1 MGAVEAPSRTLCV
14 QGGTP
19 WRLCVGPRALRVG
32 PGGGSVWD
40 PMHSGWVGPC
50 VLRVGPRGGSVWDLE
65 HSGWDPVEAP
75 GGTPV
80 ETRSLFTSN
89 LPSPPQMLKN

>member
-1 MGAVEAPSRTLCV
+1 MRPPWRLWVGAVEAPSRTLCV

-32 PGGGSVWD
+32 PG
-40 PMHSGWVGPC
+40 
-50 VLRVGPRGGSVWDLE
+50 GGSVWDLE